1 MNDFELE
8 AVLRRELLPGEQL
21 AWTGRPDPSRMK
33 AAFAM
38 WFFAIPWTA
47 FALFWETMAL
57 SPWFASRGPPDGMT
71 MLIGVIFPLFG
82 VPFVLIGFWMLA
94 MPFRARK
101 QAAVTIFGLTDRRIL
116 KVSAGRKR
124 ESASVLFSQMGPI
137 DVTTDAQGY
146 GTLRIET
153 GTHVDSDGDRHVLR
167 FEVPAVPN
175 VARLEELLLQAR
187 TR

>member
-1 MNDFELE
+1 MDDFELE

-57 SPWFASRGPPDGMT
+57 SPWFASRGAPDGMT